1 VKSWTLIV
9 WGLYLASF
17 FGLATTQI
25 IGLIIAYV
33 KRRDAAGT
41 PFESHMIYAIRTFW
55 IGLGVELIGLIR
67 SVVGLGV
74 GVLGRRLAALPH
86 HPRSHWALDEA
97 SRRKPSELAL
107 SARPGNPKP
116 SDAQLSRG

>member
-33 KRRDAAGT
+33 KRRDGAGT
-41 PFESHMIYAIRTFW
+41 QSHMIYAIRTFW

-67 SVVGLGV
+67 SVVGIGV
-74 GVLGRRLAALPH
+74 GVLGRRLAAL
-86 HPRSHWALDEA
+86 RIIRGLIRALDGQPIENP
-97 SRRKPSELAL
+97 PSWL
-107 SARPGNPKP
+107 
-116 SDAQLSRG
+116 

>member
-17 FGLATTQI
+17 FSLATTQI

-55 IGLGVELIGLIR
+55 IGLGVELIGLIL
-67 SVVGLGV
+67 SVVGIGV
-74 GVLGRRLAALPH
+74 GVLGRHLAALPH
-86 HPRSHWALDEA
+86 HPRSHSGPRRPAD
-97 SRRKPSELAL
+97 RKPSELAL